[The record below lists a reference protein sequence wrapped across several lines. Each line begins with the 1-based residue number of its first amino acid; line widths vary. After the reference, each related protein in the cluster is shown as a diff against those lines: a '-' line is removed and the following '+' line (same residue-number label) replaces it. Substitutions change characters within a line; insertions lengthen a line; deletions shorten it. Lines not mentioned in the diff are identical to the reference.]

1 MADIVKGTGRFFR
14 DIVTETKKVTWPTR
28 QELLKYTITVI
39 ITVVFLTVFFVLI
52 DLGVSQLLH
61 LVTKQ

>member
-28 QELLKYTITVI
+28 QELFKYTITVI
-39 ITVVFLTVFFVLI
+39 VTVVFLTVFFVLI